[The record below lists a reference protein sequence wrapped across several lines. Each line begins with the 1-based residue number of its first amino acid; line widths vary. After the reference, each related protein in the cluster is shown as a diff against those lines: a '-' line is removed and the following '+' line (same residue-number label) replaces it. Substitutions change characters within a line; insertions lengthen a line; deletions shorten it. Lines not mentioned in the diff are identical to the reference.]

1 MTNRAADHPYL
12 AGLFALT
19 MATGAVDAV
28 SYLALDRVFTGNMTG
43 NVLFVGFG
51 FTGAAG
57 IPLLNNAI
65 ALVGFVVGVIVC
77 GLAVRSRTHHT
88 RLPNANLVAL
98 ISTAAVIVVLAVVWL
113 VVGRLGGAWL
123 LVVTAVLA
131 LAMGAQAVAVRAAG
145 IPDVSTIVIT
155 TTLVNLALDSPLA
168 GGSGDKWVRRL
179 VAVLAMGAGAAAGA
193 LAIRWGS
200 GAGAL
205 LLAAVIMVIG
215 AAALA
220 GARHYEAMRRRASAD

>member
-1 MTNRAADHPYL
+1 VTNHHASDHPYL

-51 FTGAAG
+51 FTGVDG

-77 GLAVRSRTHHT
+77 GLAVRARTHHT
-88 RLPNANLVAL
+88 RLPNANLIAL
-98 ISTAAVIVVLAVVWL
+98 IVTAAIIVVLSAAWLAVGHL
-113 VVGRLGGAWL
+113 RGYWL

-131 LAMGAQAVAVRAAG
+131 VAMGAQAVAVRAAR

-168 GGSGDKWVRRL
+168 GGSGDKWARRL
-179 VAVLAMGAGAAAGA
+179 VAVLAMGAGAAVGA
-193 LAIRWGS
+193 IAIRWWS

-205 LLAAVIMVIG
+205 LVAAVIMVIG
-215 AAALA
+215 AVALA
-220 GARHYEAMRRRASAD
+220 WARHFESARRAPAA

>member
-1 MTNRAADHPYL
+1 MSNHASDHPYL
-12 AGLFALT
+12 VGLFALT

-65 ALVGFVVGVIVC
+65 ALIGFVVGVIAC
-77 GLAVRSRTHHT
+77 GLAVRGRSHTT

-98 ISTAAVIVVLAVVWL
+98 ATTAALIVALSVVWL
-113 VVGRLGGAWL
+113 VVGSVGGAWL

-179 VAVLAMGAGAAAGA
+179 IAVVAMGVGAALGA
-193 LAIRWGS
+193 LTIRGWS

-205 LLAAVIMVIG
+205 LV
-215 AAALA
+215 AAALMVFGSVA
-220 GARHYEAMRRRASAD
+220 LAWARHREHSRMSAAAA